1 MMDTM
6 KNSWLILL
14 CGGYWLLFWVGR
26 RRNSAKTLL
35 CLWDGFYIGLLT
47 FAVLP
52 PAMETPL
59 FYMAAGSSLLGV
71 LLGFWMEKRGKT
83 LLLLLCLTG
92 VTAVYFLHDASLAG
106 GVAFVVAFFGGMGLY
121 FLTLSRIVL
130 AVSNTVLRAVRQL
143 VHLFLQILF
152 TPFYLLYLPFRRPL
166 FKIRT
171 FCGKQRKKCLH
182 SLRVYVKMKQT
193 RIKRDRK
200 LLRQKKE

>member
-26 RRNSAKTLL
+26 RRNGAKTLL

-52 PAMETPL
+52 FAMETPL

-71 LLGFWMEKRGKT
+71 LLGFWLEKRGKA

-92 VTAVYFLHDASLAG
+92 LTAVYFLHDASPMG
-106 GVAFVVAFFGGMGLY
+106 GSAFLFAFFGGMGLY
-121 FLTLSRIVL
+121 TVTADLLPEDAAPEERILPSVLGAGGFLLS
-130 AVSNTVLRAVRQL
+130 TVFFAGL
-143 VHLFLQILF
+143 
-152 TPFYLLYLPFRRPL
+152 
-166 FKIRT
+166 
-171 FCGKQRKKCLH
+171 
-182 SLRVYVKMKQT
+182 
-193 RIKRDRK
+193 
-200 LLRQKKE
+200 